1 MRERSFGGTWK
12 EESGSDMG
20 HPKETTLALHSS
32 GDLGWFAAWRTERH
46 LATCDRCREE
56 VAAFRDMREML
67 PEIAELPEVQW
78 NRLAAEMRA
87 NIRLGLAAGECV
99 REAEDSAV
107 EPSPLFN
114 MARAVVAFAGVF
126 TLIVTGLVLER
137 PVPRAETVQVPMA
150 LAVDNGI
157 QMRAGDQG
165 FGLMHDGASG
175 VINIA
180 TTRSIGA
187 RYMHPETGLVTEVKV
202 DVE

>member
-1 MRERSFGGTWK
+1 MR
-12 EESGSDMG
+12 

-46 LATCDRCREE
+46 LAKCERCREE
-56 VAAFRDMREML
+56 LAGFREMREML
-67 PEIAELPEVQW
+67 PDMAELADVQW

-99 REAEDSAV
+99 GEAEDPEG
-107 EPSPLFN
+107 EPSPPFN
-114 MARAVVAFAGVF
+114 TARAVLAFAVVF

-137 PVPRAETVQVPMA
+137 PAPTVHAAEPMA
-150 LAVDNGI
+150 LATADGI
-157 QMRAGDQG
+157 QMRSGDRG

-175 VINIA
+175 VINIV
-180 TTRSIGA
+180 TTRGIGA
-187 RYMHPETGLVTEVKV
+187 RYTDPETGLVTMTKV

>member
-1 MRERSFGGTWK
+1 MRET
-12 EESGSDMG
+12 
-20 HPKETTLALHSS
+20 
-32 GDLGWFAAWRTERH
+32 
-46 LATCDRCREE
+46 
-56 VAAFRDMREML
+56 L

-87 NIRLGLAAGECV
+87 NIRLGLAAGECI
-99 REAEDSAV
+99 REAEDTEM

-137 PVPRAETVQVPMA
+137 PAPRAETVQVPMA
-150 LAVDNGI
+150 LALDNGI

-180 TTRSIGA
+180 TTRGIGA
-187 RYMHPETGLVTEVKV
+187 RYIEPETGLVTMMKV

>member
-1 MRERSFGGTWK
+1 
-12 EESGSDMG
+12 MG

-46 LATCDRCREE
+46 LVNCERCREG
-56 VAAFRDMREML
+56 VASFREMREML
-67 PEIAELPEVQW
+67 PEMAELPEVQW

-99 REAEDSAV
+99 PDADAAEL

-114 MARAVVAFAGVF
+114 TARVVMAFAGVF
-126 TLIVTGLVLER
+126 TLIMTGLVLER
-137 PVPRAETVQVPMA
+137 PAPHVA
-150 LAVDNGI
+150 LAAEPIALATADGI
-157 QMRAGDQG
+157 QMRAGDKE

-180 TTRSIGA
+180 TTRGIGA
-187 RYMHPETGLVTEVKV
+187 RYTDPETGLVTMTKV